1 MKIKSIWVD
10 LSLFDGGEG
19 ATGEGS
25 PAGEVSSEATESAAE
40 TQSGEEEQSD
50 ADSQPT
56 EEERAKKYQEFK
68 KEYKDLY
75 TKEFQD
81 TFNRRFKDVKNM
93 EKQLSEYSQLMDM
106 LNERYDCKDV
116 KSAMEALE
124 NDTTFWEQ
132 KAYDMGLPVE
142 QAKEISK
149 LKRENR
155 AFHEQMNFIKS
166 QQMANETR
174 QAWENEAEG
183 LKAQYPDLDIDSE
196 VADQRFQDL
205 LVSLT
210 KAGFENPVQIAY
222 ETCHADEVKAAIASH
237 VAQQTEKK
245 VTDNIKAKGSRP
257 VENGASSS
265 NAFSQKVDVSKLT
278 DKEMDEYI
286 KRASRGEMISFN

>member
-10 LSLFDGGEG
+10 LSLFDGEGGAEG
-19 ATGEGS
+19 A
-25 PAGEVSSEATESAAE
+25 PAGETSSDNATESAAE
-40 TQSGEEEQSD
+40 TQSGESNTSD

-56 EEERAKKYQEFK
+56 EEERAKAYQQFK

-75 TKEFQD
+75 TKDFQE
-81 TFNRRFKDVKNM
+81 TFNRRFKDVKNL
-93 EKQLSEYSQLMDM
+93 ESQLGEFAPLMDM
-106 LNERYDCKDV
+106 LRDRYNVSDV
-116 KSAMEALE
+116 KSAIKALE
-124 NDTTFWEQ
+124 NDNAYWEQ
-132 KAYDMGLPVE
+132 AAYDAGMSVE
-142 QAKEISK
+142 QYKEVSK

-155 AFHEQMNFIKS
+155 AFQEQMEYVQS
-166 QQMANETR
+166 QQRAIQTR
-174 QAWENEAEG
+174 QAWEAEVES
-183 LKAQYPDLDIDSE
+183 LKAQYPDLDVDAE
-196 VADQRFQDL
+196 CADQRFQDL

-210 KAGFENPVQIAY
+210 KAGFSNPVQIAY

-286 KRASRGEMISFN
+286 RRAQRGEMISF

>member
-1 MKIKSIWVD
+1 MKIKNIWVD
-10 LSLFDGGEG
+10 LSLFDGEG
-19 ATGEGS
+19 GEGS
-25 PAGEVSSEATESAAE
+25 APAGEVSSEATESAAE

-68 KEYKDLY
+68 KEYK
-75 TKEFQD
+75 KEFARDFQE
-81 TFNRRFKDVKNM
+81 TFNRRHKELKGM
-93 EKQLSEYSQLMDM
+93 ENQLNEYSQLMEM
-106 LNERYDCKDV
+106 LRERYDCTDV
-116 KSAMEALE
+116 KSAMEALD

-142 QAKEISK
+142 QVKEISK

-155 AFHEQMNFIKS
+155 AFHEQMNFIQS
-166 QQMANETR
+166 QQRANETR

-210 KAGFENPVQIAY
+210 KAGFTNPVQIAY
-222 ETCHADEVKAAIASH
+222 ESCHADEVKGAIANY

-286 KRASRGEMISFN
+286 KRASRGEMISF

>member
-40 TQSGEEEQSD
+40 TQAGEEEQSD

-56 EEERAKKYQEFK
+56 EEERLKAYQEFK

-93 EKQLSEYSQLMDM
+93 EKQLGEYSQLMEM
-106 LNERYDCKDV
+106 LNERYDCTDV
-116 KSAMEALE
+116 KSAMEALD

-132 KAYDMGLPVE
+132 KAYDEGLPVE
-142 QAKEISK
+142 KVKEISK

-155 AFHEQMNFIKS
+155 AFQEHMNFIQS
-166 QQMANETR
+166 QQRATQTR
-174 QAWENEAEG
+174 EAWEAEAAN
-183 LKAQYPDLDIDSE
+183 LQAQYPDLDIDAE

-210 KAGFENPVQIAY
+210 KAGFPNPVQIAY
-222 ETCHADEVKAAIASH
+222 ESCHADEVKGAIANY

-245 VTDNIKAKGSRP
+245 VTDNIKAKGARP

-286 KRASRGEMISFN
+286 KRASRGEMISF

>member
-10 LSLFDGGEG
+10 LSLFDGGADGGAEG
-19 ATGEGS
+19 AEGT
-25 PAGEVSSEATESAAE
+25 PAGEVSNESAAE
-40 TQSGEEEQSD
+40 TQSGESNTSD

-56 EEERAKKYQEFK
+56 EEERAKAYQQFK
-68 KEYKDLY
+68 KDYKDLY
-75 TKEFQD
+75 AKDFQE
-81 TFNRRFKDVKNM
+81 TFNRRFKDVKNL
-93 EKQLSEYSQLMDM
+93 ESQLSEYTPLMDM
-106 LNERYDCKDV
+106 LRERYDVSDV
-116 KSAMEALE
+116 KSAIKALE
-124 NDTTFWEQ
+124 NDNAYWEQ
-132 KAYDMGLPVE
+132 AAYDAGMSVE
-142 QAKEISK
+142 QYKEVSK

-155 AFHEQMNFIKS
+155 AFQEQMEFVQN
-166 QQMANETR
+166 QQRAIQTR
-174 QAWENEAEG
+174 QAWEAEAES
-183 LKAQYPDLDIDSE
+183 LRAQYPDLDVNAEIANPQFES
-196 VADQRFQDL
+196 L

-210 KAGFENPVQIAY
+210 RAGFENPMQIAY

-286 KRASRGEMISFN
+286 KRASRGETISF